1 MNKSLIKI
9 LFITVSF
16 LAVSS
21 CSSVYDKHVQWQ
33 VVKPEAF
40 PIIRGIGYAP
50 ISLQKSKHKTQRM
63 LMAIKA
69 SKIAAYVE
77 LAEQVYGQQIN
88 SKTTMADM
96 LISNQQ
102 LTASVQGLIRGAKV
116 VKSYPVGDTYA
127 TELQLDF
134 KEVYEIYQ
142 ANLNRK
148 EIKECKIFLILMCC
162 NFSAVTYLDYSRVEV
177 CSTFMYKVP
186 CKIFA
191 QGLIFQQR
199 R

>member
-1 MNKSLIKI
+1 MNKFLIK
-9 LFITVSF
+9 LVFITVSF
-16 LAVSS
+16 LAISS

-33 VVKPEAF
+33 AVEPEAF

-50 ISLQKSKHKTQRM
+50 ISLQKSEHKTQRM

-77 LAEQVYGQQIN
+77 LAEQVYGQQVS

-102 LTASVQGLIRGAKV
+102 LSASVQGLIRGAKV
-116 VKSYPVGDTYA
+116 VKSYPVGDTYT

-134 KEVYEIYQ
+134 KDVYEIYQ
-142 ANLNRK
+142 ASLNRK
-148 EIKECKIFLILMCC
+148 EIKNIQYF
-162 NFSAVTYLDYSRVEV
+162 
-177 CSTFMYKVP
+177 
-186 CKIFA
+186 
-191 QGLIFQQR
+191 
-199 R
+199 